1 MTEETALAGSSR
13 PHYANKKAD
22 PSGAGLFYLVAGAGF
37 RPPRFA
43 LRLLL
48 PLIAMQCIAAGEPA
62 SSQVQN
68 LLIAKQKRAPLRG
81 TLFCLVAGARY
92 ENYMQIEIGPF
103 PLVA

>member
-48 PLIAMQCIAAGEPA
+48 PLIATHA
-62 SSQVQN
+62 SLRLRVN
-68 LLIAKQKRAPLRG
+68 LLLCRFKTCTLPNKKGPLFEG
-81 TLFCLVAGARY
+81 PLFVW
-92 ENYMQIEIGPF
+92 
-103 PLVA
+103 